1 LQILE
6 QIQNAIE
13 PLEHIGNFQAD
24 GLRSAAVLFPFVK
37 VAEDWHVLFIHR
49 ADKGEFHRGEVAF
62 PGGGRE
68 RTDDSLIATALR
80 ETYEE
85 LGINSQKIHVF
96 GYLPPMST
104 ISRYWVTPIV
114 GTIDWPTPIQI
125 NPEEVKHIFTIP
137 YRWLSDETN
146 WQEHELDIPERG
158 KVLTIDYNRYQEEH
172 LWGITAKITNILIER
187 VNKRAIAS

>member
-1 LQILE
+1 MQILE

-68 RTDDSLIATALR
+68 KDDDSLIETALR
-80 ETYEE
+80 ETNEE
-85 LGINSQKIHVF
+85 LGISSDKIHVF
-96 GYLPPMST
+96 GYLPPMPT

-114 GTIDWPTPIQI
+114 GTIDWPTPVQI
-125 NPEEVKHIFTIP
+125 NPVEVKHTFTIP
-137 YRWLSDETN
+137 YRWLSNEAN
-146 WQEHELDIPERG
+146 WQEHELDIPDRG
-158 KVLTIDYNRYQEEH
+158 KVLTIDYQRYQNEH
-172 LWGITAKITNILIER
+172 LWGITAKITNILIDR
-187 VNKRAIAS
+187 VKKRAIA